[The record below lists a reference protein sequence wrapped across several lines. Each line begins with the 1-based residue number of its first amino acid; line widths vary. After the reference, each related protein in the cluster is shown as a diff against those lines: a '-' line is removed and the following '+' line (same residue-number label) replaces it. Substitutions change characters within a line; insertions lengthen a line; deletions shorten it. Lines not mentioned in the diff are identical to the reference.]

1 MMVQVWLMEQDFLLT
16 FSKQRTLFH
25 LVFSLAILQGDMLE
39 KESRSQGSLLLV
51 GESPKNEVA
60 RNVLERSY
68 PLQMMTAQQVGHIFT
83 FFCKYLPTTVN
94 SSIIKSP
101 PPPLLK

>member
-1 MMVQVWLMEQDFLLT
+1 MMVQVWLVEQDFPLT

-25 LVFSLAILQGDMLE
+25 LVFSLAILRGDMLE

-68 PLQMMTAQQVGHIFT
+68 PLQMMTAQVGHIFT
-83 FFCKYLPTTVN
+83 FFVNIYLLP
-94 SSIIKSP
+94 
-101 PPPLLK
+101 